1 MTGSARLRRAQID
14 SFAQHTLAEPA
25 VRARLAP
32 AEAAYATSHLALLD
46 GHYQAAFLRGFPAPL
61 RRLDDA
67 AAGLS
72 MVAVPDLDA
81 AVFCR
86 VVLEPGPRATV
97 RIPGTGAEFVL
108 RRGDVYVVRYSAVRP
123 FVASGVV
130 ELI

>member
-1 MTGSARLRRAQID
+1 MR
-14 SFAQHTLAEPA
+14 
-25 VRARLAP
+25 VRLAP

-46 GHYQAAFLRGFPAPL
+46 SHYQAAFLRSFPAPL
-61 RRLDDA
+61 RRLDDTT
-67 AAGLS
+67 AGLS
-72 MVAVPDLDA
+72 MVAAPDLDT

-86 VVLEPGPRATV
+86 VVREPGPRAVV

-123 FVASGVV
+123 FVTSGVV